1 MAYRGDIISTIA
13 DKELSQALRE
23 GLEAVSGRRIAE
35 SASNPMTESA
45 SPVLYHFLTPERFG
59 DIVRHNRFTPSAAE
73 ENHNGEGN
81 RYMSFSRT
89 GSFREGYPV
98 LLQSDC
104 GYGSDWGV
112 VRLTL
117 DGDLMN
123 RYSTFKV
130 GNGRGKPMTRH
141 SMKFHPFDWA
151 NHDYGPD
158 FGDEYDIGDRVDNG
172 KEWMMKSDGSFDVT
186 LPYDY
191 PDETMRTV
199 PDTEGHPYSQAEDRM
214 VTTAPFIP
222 DASRFIRRADI
233 VLILGNFRE
242 DNREDRMHFLDC
254 LAGCGMKRKIHVYT
268 SVKDCEHGRNEKP
281 WDILAD

>member
-1 MAYRGDIISTIA
+1 MNPMQKSYRSFVESVCQLYGRPEMADPLVEGFD
-13 DKELSQALRE
+13 AL
-23 GLEAVSGRRIAE
+23 LE
-35 SASNPMTESA
+35 SAT
-45 SPVLYHFLTPERFG
+45 PVLFHFLSPERFE
-59 DIVRHNRFTPSAAE
+59 DIALYNKFTPSTAE
-73 ENHNGEGN
+73 ENHNGKGN

-130 GNGRGKPMTRH
+130 GNGRGRPKTRH
-141 SMKFHPFDWA
+141 SMKFQPFDWA

-158 FGDEYDIGDRVDNG
+158 FGDEYDIEDRVDNG
-172 KEWMMKSDGSFDVT
+172 KEWMMKSEGSFDVT
-186 LPYDY
+186 LPYDDS
-191 PDETMRTV
+191 DETMRTV
-199 PDTEGHPYSQAEDRM
+199 FDNEGHPYSQAEDRM
-214 VTTAPFIP
+214 VTTAPAIP
-222 DASRFIRRADI
+222 NVSRFIKRVDI
-233 VLILGNFRE
+233 VLVLGNFRE
-242 DNREDRMHFLDC
+242 DNEDDRLHFLDC
-254 LAGCGMKRKIHVYT
+254 LLGSNLKRKIHIYT

-281 WDILAD
+281 WNILAE